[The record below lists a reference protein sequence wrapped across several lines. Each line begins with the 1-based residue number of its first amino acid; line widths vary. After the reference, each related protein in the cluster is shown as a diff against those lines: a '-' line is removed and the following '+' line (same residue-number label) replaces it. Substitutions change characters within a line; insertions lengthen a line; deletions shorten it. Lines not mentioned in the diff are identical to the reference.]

1 MLDYRFLGGN
11 PMIDFMKD
19 DTQSTTI
26 SPVSITALK
35 PFDGKTVEIYL
46 NGGMLFRSG
55 QLNLSKA
62 KFRVG
67 LTDSRKSPRIAI
79 FRVSW
84 IALLIFTSFLSF
96 SLSSLL

>member
-1 MLDYRFLGGN
+1 
-11 PMIDFMKD
+11 MIDFMKD
-19 DTQSTTI
+19 GSGKTI

-35 PFDGKTVEIYL
+35 PFDGKTVAIYL

-67 LTDSRKSPRIAI
+67 LDMDTLDKSHIRIRLEVI
-79 FRVSW
+79 EKVVV
-84 IALLIFTSFLSF
+84 ID
-96 SLSSLL
+96 

>member
-1 MLDYRFLGGN
+1 MS
-11 PMIDFMKD
+11 DFMKD
-19 DTQSTTI
+19 DPPSKTI

-67 LTDSRKSPRIAI
+67 LDMDTLDKSHIRIRLEVI
-79 FRVSW
+79 EKVVV
-84 IALLIFTSFLSF
+84 ID
-96 SLSSLL
+96 